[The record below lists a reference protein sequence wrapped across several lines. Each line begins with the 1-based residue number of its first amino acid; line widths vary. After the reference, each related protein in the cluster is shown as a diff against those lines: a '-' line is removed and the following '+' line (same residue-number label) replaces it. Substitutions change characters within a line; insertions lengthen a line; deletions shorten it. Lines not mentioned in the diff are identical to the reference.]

1 MSQLPAQ
8 TLETWRLKIEAALD
22 ASLAPHGESEPGL
35 LQAMQHAVRA
45 GGKRLRPLLVVA
57 ACQAAGG
64 RMEDAVPAAVAVEL
78 LHSYSLVHD
87 DLPAMD
93 DAQLRRGQPCTHV
106 LFGEAMGILA
116 GDALQT
122 RAFEVLTESALPA
135 ERVVRQVA
143 VLARAAGVAGMA
155 GGQMLDL
162 NAEGRTH
169 LREDEVA
176 QIHRLKTG
184 ALLAGSLHLGALA
197 GGATSES
204 LMEFVAA
211 GAAVGLAFQIQDDVL
226 DATSSD
232 AALGKTAGQDSA
244 RGKATWPAVVG
255 IEESRRRVMALTE
268 EALRHLESLGAA
280 AEPLREL
287 VRRAAHRVS

>member
-1 MSQLPAQ
+1 MSHRPETMLEAWRAQ
-8 TLETWRLKIEAALD
+8 IDAALD
-22 ASLAPHGESEPGL
+22 ASLAPHGESEPAL

-57 ACQAAGG
+57 TCEAAGG
-64 RMEDAVPAAVAVEL
+64 QVENALPAAVAVEL

-93 DAQLRRGQPCTHV
+93 DARLRRGQPCTHV
-106 LFGEAMGILA
+106 LFGEATGILA

-122 RAFEVLTESALPA
+122 RAFEVLTESRLPP
-135 ERVVRQVA
+135 ELVIRQVA

-162 NAEGRTH
+162 EAEGRTD
-169 LREDEVA
+169 LGEDEVA
-176 QIHRLKTG
+176 KIHRLKTG

-197 GGATSES
+197 GGATQES
-204 LMEFVAA
+204 LIAFVAA
-211 GAAVGLAFQIQDDVL
+211 GTAIGLAFQIQDDVL

-255 IEESRRRVMALTE
+255 VAESRRRVVALSDE
-268 EALRHLESLGAA
+268 GLRHLESFGPA

-287 VRRAAHRVS
+287 FRRAAHRVS